1 MRVFWLLTL
10 CSTLVG
16 CAASAPEVRARL
28 GQEYIG
34 KNVDALVVQW
44 GPPTSMFKM
53 NSGQSSYVW
62 QLSAVLVRQNLI
74 LVFGLADIEVVA
86 QQVL

>member
-1 MRVFWLLTL
+1 
-10 CSTLVG
+10 
-16 CAASAPEVRARL
+16 
-28 GQEYIG
+28 
-34 KNVDALVVQW
+34 
-44 GPPTSMFKM
+44 MFKM